1 MRRKRS
7 YFIFELTLIVN
18 DLLMINFAFLFAY
31 WLRFNS
37 GIIPVV
43 YGTPSVSEYIKP
55 FPIISVLLLF
65 IMRSFNLYAPKSR
78 LSILDEFFAI
88 VKSMT
93 IGLVILMA
101 ATFIYRDFTYSR
113 VMLLICWIDLILFV
127 SCARFIINR
136 IRFALRVAN
145 RDFSNL
151 LLIGT
156 GPTTLRLIRH
166 IRGNPHWNYEIVGAV
181 SVSEEPGKQNLE
193 DIPVVGELDR
203 LPEILSRR
211 EIEEVILTVPSLSR
225 DTIMSIILECEKRMI
240 TFRLIADLLG
250 MITSQVDMENI
261 DGIPLL
267 GLKESP
273 LTLGYNRFIKRA
285 IDLIGSGLGLLL
297 LSWVYIII
305 SIAVKLS
312 SPGAVFYLQK
322 RIGEDGRRF
331 AIIKFRTMRDRA
343 EKGIG
348 AVWAKEDDPRRTRVG
363 AFLRRHNLD
372 ELPQLI
378 NVFKGEMSLV
388 GPRPERPKFVGKFKE
403 DVPRYMS
410 RHKIRSGMT
419 GWAQV
424 NGLRGDTSIEERT
437 KYDIYYIEHWSLM
450 FDIKILLMSISQTL
464 FSGSEHA
471 Y

>member
-7 YFIFELTLIVN
+7 YFIFELTLMVN

-43 YGTPSVSEYIKP
+43 YGIPSVSEYIKP

-65 IMRSFNLYAPKSR
+65 IMRSFNLYAPKRR

-88 VKSMT
+88 IKSMT

-113 VMLLICWIDLILFV
+113 AVLLICWIDLILFV

-136 IRFALRVAN
+136 IRFALRAAN
-145 RDFSNL
+145 RDFLNL

-156 GPTTLRLIRH
+156 GPTALRLIRH
-166 IRGNPHWNYEIVGAV
+166 IRGNPHWNYEVVGAV

-193 DIPVVGELDR
+193 DIPVVGELDK

-225 DTIMSIILECEKRMI
+225 DKIMSIILECEKRMI

-297 LSWVYIII
+297 LCPVYIII

-331 AIIKFRTMRDRA
+331 AIIKFRTMRDKA

-348 AVWAKEDDPRRTRVG
+348 AVWAKEDDPRRTKVG